1 MNNKQTKQVYKSD
14 RAILSVSCSLLIQTS
29 NNAIHATTA
38 KARLGVDGR
47 GSSWTYSAAGTSTF
61 ALGVDWNFFSRAR

>member
-47 GSSWTYSAAGTSTF
+47 GSS
-61 ALGVDWNFFSRAR
+61 